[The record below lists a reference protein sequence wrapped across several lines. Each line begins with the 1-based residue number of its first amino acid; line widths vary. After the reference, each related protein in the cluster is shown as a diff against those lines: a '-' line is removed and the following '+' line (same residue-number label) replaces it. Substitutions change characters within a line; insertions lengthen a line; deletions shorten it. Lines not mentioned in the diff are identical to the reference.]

1 MILFF
6 ISFTPHRAFPTR
18 PWTGKIV
25 YRLIDICQ
33 LIQFL
38 SVPRRKEW
46 PEYCAREIVKNR
58 YSAPREPRPAPRAA
72 GKTRGRRHPP
82 GGGYARG
89 EHTRRRLL
97 EAGIELFGELGYE
110 RASTRAIARR
120 AGVSLPALQYYF
132 GGKEGLHRACAEYI
146 TEDVRS
152 RLGPAAERVRLALG
166 RHDLTRAELLELLR
180 AVVEPFL
187 EGLAT
192 ERPESWALFFA
203 RAQGEHSAAFEAVF
217 QQIGGRLLATVTEI
231 VSRVLGRSAASPEVA
246 IRAVFI
252 VGQLTLVRRA
262 RPILLRA
269 LGWPDFDGERFAT
282 LKEVVW
288 RGIVCSLI
296 GSSSPAAI

>member
-1 MILFF
+1 VRDR
-6 ISFTPHRAFPTR
+6 SPSSRKARASGR
-18 PWTGKIV
+18 TGAA
-25 YRLIDICQ
+25 
-33 LIQFL
+33 
-38 SVPRRKEW
+38 RR
-46 PEYCAREIVKNR
+46 
-58 YSAPREPRPAPRAA
+58 
-72 GKTRGRRHPP
+72 RRHLA

-89 EHTRRRLL
+89 EHTRQRLL
-97 EAGIELFGELGYE
+97 EAAIELFGELGYE

-146 TEDVRS
+146 TEDVVS
-152 RLGPAAERVRLALG
+152 RLGPAAERVRTALG

-203 RAQGEHSAAFEAVF
+203 RAQGEHSAAFDAIF
-217 QQIGGRLLATVTEI
+217 QQIGGRLLAIVTEI
-231 VSRVLGRSAASPEVA
+231 VSRILGRPAASPEVA
-246 IRAVFI
+246 IRAVFV

-262 RPILLRA
+262 RPVMLRA
-269 LGWPDFDGERFAT
+269 LGWPDFAGERLQT

-288 RGIVCSLI
+288 QGIESSL
-296 GSSSPAAI
+296 SS

>member
-1 MILFF
+1 V
-6 ISFTPHRAFPTR
+6 R
-18 PWTGKIV
+18 
-25 YRLIDICQ
+25 
-33 LIQFL
+33 
-38 SVPRRKEW
+38 
-46 PEYCAREIVKNR
+46 NR
-58 YSAPREPRPAPRAA
+58 YTASRKPRSAASGA
-72 GKTRGRRHPP
+72 GETRRRRHLT

-97 EAGIELFGELGYE
+97 EAAIELFAELGYE

-166 RHDLTRAELLELLR
+166 RRDLARAELLELLR

-187 EGLAT
+187 EGLAM

-203 RAQGEHSAAFEAVF
+203 RAQGEHSVAFEALF
-217 QQIGGRLLATVTEI
+217 QQIGGRLLSTVMEI
-231 VSRVLGRSAASPEVA
+231 VSRLLGRPAANPEVA
-246 IRAVFI
+246 IRAVVI

-262 RPILLRA
+262 RPIMLRA
-269 LGWPDFDGERFAT
+269 LGWPDFAGERLKT
-282 LKEVVW
+282 LKEVLW
-288 RGIVCSLI
+288 QGIAASL
-296 GSSSPAAI
+296 SS